1 MVAWWYYT
9 GHTGLGLPTL
19 LYAAALSARHPH
31 AARRAP
37 LAARSAQLASGRP
50 FGNPGPVQLP
60 QWAAANLAGAATA
73 SRSALSPMCR
83 MYAGSSSPL
92 CAPHACLPVARWL
105 SRARVVP
112 LRKVV
117 VAAQLVTFVW
127 SVAGGRRVA
136 AVAPAAHIAAT
147 AGRPVATKC
156 AHADLTFLLVSSGT
170 CDCCKPPAIFV
181 LPDEHCRFRTRRR
194 PKSASRLCHHHQ
206 SHLVSS
212 SRVAIERESSELV
225 APTFRA
231 IFHALR

>member
-105 SRARVVP
+105 SRACVVP
-112 LRKVV
+112 LW
-117 VAAQLVTFVW
+117 TW
-127 SVAGGRRVA
+127 SQRSLSNLSGASPARGGRRVA
-136 AVAPAAHIAAT
+136 AVAPAAHAAAT
-147 AGRPVATKC
+147 AGRPVATEC
-156 AHADLTFLLVSSGT
+156 AHADLTFCLVSSGT
-170 CDCCKPPAIFV
+170 QG
-181 LPDEHCRFRTRRR
+181 LRFNVNT
-194 PKSASRLCHHHQ
+194 P
-206 SHLVSS
+206 
-212 SRVAIERESSELV
+212 IPE
-225 APTFRA
+225 
-231 IFHALR
+231 